1 MSVTAGVESGV
12 TVAAGVSVAVFVG
25 DADTGD
31 AVAVIVCDA
40 DTGVS
45 VAVAVMADG
54 EHEGDNDG
62 VTAADGD
69 TDGAGVG
76 AGVCDGDADGDAAT
90 DADTD
95 GDAAN
100 DADLDGD
107 AATDGDIDGDAATDG
122 DGVELAPKLIDF
134 VGDAR
139 TDGDTDGEA
148 VRDADGDTDGDND
161 GEAPGTTTGTGG
173 SATPRKAVLAAAV
186 AMMRGVVCE
195 AFRQSQRHSVPS
207 RGEPPADVAYKM
219 LRPDSTRSTMPRQ
232 GAFIM
237 DRLTDQFVP
246 SLCKTSTPVPAAS

>member
-25 DADTGD
+25 DADSGD

-54 EHEGDNDG
+54 EHDGDTDG

-69 TDGAGVG
+69 TDGDGVG

-90 DADTD
+90 DADND

-100 DADLDGD
+100 DADL
-107 AATDGDIDGDAATDG
+107 DGDAATDG